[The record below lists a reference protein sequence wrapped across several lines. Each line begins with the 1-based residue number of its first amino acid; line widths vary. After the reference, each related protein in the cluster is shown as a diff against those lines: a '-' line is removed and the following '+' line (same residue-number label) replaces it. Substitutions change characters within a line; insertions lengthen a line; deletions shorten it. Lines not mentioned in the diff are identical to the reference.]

1 MTDQT
6 VVAPVSTDTATATA
20 APADWLA
27 SLTPE
32 LKTVVEAKGYK
43 TPADVVQ
50 AYAHAQ
56 KAIGADK
63 ILAPK
68 DGVWDPSAL
77 EKLGVPKELTEYQK
91 ALKRPEMPEGV
102 KYDEQFEA
110 AALPVLQ
117 AMGIP
122 PGAAQKLLDL
132 YAGNI
137 AAQHTAASKASEA
150 AFAEGQAALKTEW
163 GGAYDQKVTFASRAV
178 LHIGGQE
185 LVDYMNTTGRGN
197 DPMIVKAF
205 AKVGEMLGED
215 TLKLGKSDGMRLT
228 PAEALAE
235 ANKIMRS
242 EDYSSADP
250 TIRKLAVDKAQAL
263 FAQAYPEQRAQ

>member
-6 VVAPVSTDTATATA
+6 VVAPVTTDTATATA

-110 AALPVLQ
+110 AALPALQ

-122 PGAAQKLLDL
+122 PAAAQKLLDM

-137 AAQHTAASKASEA
+137 VAQHDAHAKASAAAQ
-150 AFAEGQAALKTEW
+150 AESQAALKTEW
-163 GGAYDQKVTFASRAV
+163 GNAYDQKINFASRAV

-185 LVDYMNTTGRGN
+185 LVDAMNQTGVGN
-197 DPMIVKAF
+197 NPLLVKAF

-215 TLKLGKSDGMRLT
+215 TLKIGKADGMRMT
-228 PAEALAE
+228 PAEALSE

-242 EDYSSADP
+242 EDYNSPDP
-250 TIRKLAVDKAQAL
+250 NVRKLAVDKAQAL
-263 FAQAYPEQRAQ
+263 FAQAYPETKAQ